1 MHKTILGV
9 AALWLVAAA
18 PVHGQRRFRVGPTY
32 SSITLEDL
40 SGNAHRFSS
49 FGGSVAL
56 ITGDEGETGV
66 TVSRYN
72 DLSTD
77 GGLRRLT
84 LFGLDSYYY
93 PIGAHGVAPFA
104 TTELGR
110 ARVTESAPA
119 TRNWSPPRGE
129 SKAGDFAPGYEAS
142 AGPQWTRL
150 YGEVGARLAAG
161 YAAGQDRGTAQGI
174 HGRIGCDF
182 YSGRV
187 MWNVNSRLRWLKR

>member
-40 SGNAHRFSS
+40 SGNAHTFSS
-49 FGGSVAL
+49 FGGSAAL

-104 TTELGR
+104 TTELGL

-119 TRNWSPPRGE
+119 TQCPPLLCEDTVSTTCEIALVFG
-129 SKAGDFAPGYEAS
+129 
-142 AGPQWTRL
+142 L
-150 YGEVGARLAAG
+150 GARVKLGTRAVAALEGRYLQVPGSQYPVHEGVINAFLALG
-161 YAAGQDRGTAQGI
+161 GGHKGE
-174 HGRIGCDF
+174 
-182 YSGRV
+182 
-187 MWNVNSRLRWLKR
+187 